1 MTTAKE
7 RKDRLRWHEPTR
19 EENLTAHLFDD
30 KFPAWSVCHRIQRVR
45 GFTEVSKRPATVCG
59 TCLQQYGEL
68 LEWIAKNSRR

>member
-30 KFPAWSVCHRIQRVR
+30 KFPAWSICHRIQRWR
-45 GFTEVSKRPATVCG
+45 GFAEVKKRPTTACG
-59 TCLQQYGEL
+59 ACSQQYDEL
-68 LEWIAKNSRR
+68 LRWIAKNSRR